1 MIIPQISF
9 LISLLITQFILHFP
23 FITSLPVSCS
33 SGDDAKDVRMVPIGE
48 ILRLSLAFDHRRI
61 LTDYLTQYH
70 AYALL

>member
-9 LISLLITQFILHFP
+9 LISLLISQFILHFSQI
-23 FITSLPVSCS
+23 FSLFVSCS

-48 ILRLSLAFDHRRI
+48 ILRLPLAFDHMQI
-61 LTDYLTQYH
+61 LSDYLAQYH